1 VNVHDSCRR
10 VRPEL
15 SALLDGE
22 LDFAT
27 GRAVRAHLTD
37 CESCRL
43 HARRLASV
51 RSFLRLGEAERVP
64 DLTDDIMVNV
74 ATKRGGGPT
83 RAHVLSLA
91 RTFSVAAA
99 AAALVIV
106 GASLPSPDRGGDVA
120 SAGDIVR
127 EVRKAARALDTYHA
141 IFRITER
148 GWHPDVARRDF
159 RAQVWFAASERF
171 RLEIDD
177 LTAYPDP
184 ERWPENSVTFVASP
198 RRVRVREPSRCPVAL
213 LPGCVSGAPEVR
225 TLTGRA
231 PFDGRVVLP
240 TDIVVPLGTLGGAGK
255 FEVERSDV
263 LAGRPAQLVTLDM
276 RRAVPLVT
284 SLQPGGSWR
293 AFHPGDEVRLWL
305 DRDTSFPLGFDV
317 VASDSIDRERWAAA
331 RGYTDRG
338 GDILLRVRAVRFDE
352 PRSFRRG
359 FFTVGRAGLITSG
372 GFRTMRFGPRW
383 PEPADV
389 GGLLPYRSGRTEH
402 AVIRS
407 YASGT
412 TWLRVTLT
420 RARPSTQG
428 AAALDAEEVRLPGGG
443 FGYYTPAGTDLRR
456 KVDVFSRRIA
466 AHVEGNLGRADLLEI
481 AASFDFTGRRLPR
494 VIHAPGGIR
503 IARLD
508 PDAALDE
515 VEFSAPPAELPRGYA
530 PRAPDVALLVRS
542 LRDAPTLMLH
552 YRGTEAEYDGV
563 GIRITQSPAERLPPT
578 SGAPSAVDI
587 GTAGRYFAERG
598 ELEWVKDG
606 ILHSIRAPSFD
617 LTTLLEIARG
627 MR

>member
-1 VNVHDSCRR
+1 VKTDESCRR
-10 VRPEL
+10 VRSEL

-22 LDFAT
+22 LDSDSA
-27 GRAVRAHLTD
+27 RAVRGHVAE
-37 CESCRL
+37 CSSCRL

-51 RSFLRLGEAERVP
+51 RSSLRLGEAEGVP
-64 DLTDDIMVNV
+64 DLTDDIMVRV
-74 ATKRGGGPT
+74 AAERGGATART
-83 RAHVLSLA
+83 RVMSLA

-106 GASLPSPDRGGDVA
+106 GASLPSSNRRGDVA
-120 SAGDIVR
+120 SAADIIR
-127 EVRKAARALDTYHA
+127 EVRNAARALETYHA
-141 IFRITER
+141 TFRITER
-148 GWHPDVARRDF
+148 GWHPDVARREF

-184 ERWPENSVTFVASP
+184 EQWPENSVAFVASP

-240 TDIVVPLGTLGGAGK
+240 TDIVVPLGTLGGAGR
-255 FEVERSDV
+255 FEVEQSGV
-263 LAGRPAQLVTLDM
+263 LAGRPAQLVSLEM
-276 RRAVPLVT
+276 RSAVPLVS

-305 DRDTSFPLGFDV
+305 DRDTWFPLGFDV
-317 VASDSIDRERWAAA
+317 IAADSIDRERWAAA
-331 RGYTDRG
+331 RGYDDRG
-338 GDILLRVRAVRFDE
+338 GDVLLRVRAVRFDE
-352 PRSFRRG
+352 PGSFRPG
-359 FFTVGRAGLITSG
+359 FFGVGRGGLVTSG
-372 GFRTMRFGPRW
+372 GFRTMRLGPRW
-383 PEPADV
+383 PAPADV
-389 GGLLPYRSGRTEH
+389 GDLLPYRSGRTQH
-402 AVIRS
+402 AAIRS

-443 FGYYTPAGTDLRR
+443 FGYYTPAGTELRR
-456 KVDVFSRRIA
+456 EVDVFSRRVA
-466 AHVEGNLGRADLLEI
+466 AHIEGNLGRADLLEV

-494 VIHAPGGIR
+494 AIHAPGGIR
-503 IARLD
+503 IARLG
-508 PDAALDE
+508 PDAAFDE
-515 VEFSAPPAELPRGYA
+515 AEFAVRPARLPPGYA
-530 PRAPDVALLVRS
+530 PGAPDVALLVRS
-542 LRDAPTLMLH
+542 LRDAPTLVLH
-552 YRGTEAEYDGV
+552 YRGAEAEYDGV
-563 GIRITQSPAERLPPT
+563 GIRITQSLAERLPPT

-606 ILHSIRAPSFD
+606 ILHSILAPSFD
-617 LTTLLEIARG
+617 LSTLLDIARG